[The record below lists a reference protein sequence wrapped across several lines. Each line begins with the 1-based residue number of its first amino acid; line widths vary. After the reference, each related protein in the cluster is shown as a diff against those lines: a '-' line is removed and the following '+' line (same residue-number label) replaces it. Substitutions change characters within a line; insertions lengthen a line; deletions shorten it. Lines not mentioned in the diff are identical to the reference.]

1 MAPLKL
7 VEKVS
12 VSVPGAGAKKLLQS
26 LAPAPVIIPLAP
38 HFPLVGVGAPPAQ
51 GRTIACIDTSSLVC
65 VPPV

>member
-12 VSVPGAGAKKLLQS
+12 TSVPGAGAKKLLQS
-26 LAPAPVIIPLAP
+26 LAPVPVIIPLAP
-38 HFPLVGVGAPPAQ
+38 HFPLVGVGVPPVQ
-51 GRTIACIDTSSLVC
+51 GRTTACIDTSSLGA